1 MTSVSASLT
10 DTVRQ
15 PRGDAPGKPSG
26 SSVRFRSILATR
38 EGWIATA
45 LLLTMILSTVA
56 SVDRGRWATGTEIV
70 YGLAIGAFVVGGV
83 LLHVRVKG
91 PIALALGL
99 VLGLTVVYVL
109 VGSLLP
115 PVEDWSRLARMTA
128 RGTWIWLTDP
138 VLRNASAT
146 GASVRSAS
154 GVLTPIPPLWTIGGA
169 FVAFGNGA
177 ADFGYR
183 IALWVQ
189 QGASGKAV
197 TDNTVFLMTIGA
209 IAWVQGLAGAW
220 GLYRRQDVVLASLP
234 TAIVLGTNATYTGD
248 ARAPFAIFLITV
260 LLLAVTLNVASLQR
274 RWLVLNV
281 AFPSGLLFDVTVSS
295 FVVICGLSL
304 LALVG
309 PRLGENPVSNAFW
322 EYMGEQWSDM
332 ENASNR
338 FFSGV
343 NNPQKNSGAGR
354 DRLTLSGPV
363 KLTQRIVMTIASAK
377 PEYWRGASYDVWT
390 GKEWITSDRSPVT
403 RSDKQPVI
411 AGRFNRREK
420 VTADITI
427 QQSKSDLLYVPDEPT
442 TLSVSYRMYAASPD
456 AALMDF
462 SAIRARR
469 PAIPSLRYQVDAF
482 ASRASAE
489 ELRAAPPDNPEWVK
503 RYTQLPDVPQ
513 KVRDLALTL
522 GRGRKTSYDRA
533 TTVEQFLRRYPYT
546 LDIKAVPPDR
556 DAVEY
561 FLFDA
566 KQGYCDYFATSM
578 VVLLRAQ
585 GVPARLAT
593 GYVTGSFD
601 AVSGQYIITE
611 EEAHSWPEV
620 YFPNYGW
627 ITFEPSGYRPAIVR
641 PEVPVSGNYAE
652 TPDCYEYGYT
662 TFGECGDNGDPSAL
676 VGPITDDE
684 SASFVPGS
692 LYFTWSA
699 VADIAGWIAWAIAG
713 VFGAIAVGIGAYRY
727 GGDYLERRRPPR
739 EAVLHA
745 YWQLTFFARLIG
757 VGSPASQTPM
767 EFATSLERRMDD
779 AFTRPTNRFMR
790 HLREAI
796 GPPTGTPGVIATVY
810 ARTLYGGAIPTDQE
824 RRSVEETWRN
834 LRWRLPF
841 AFSTKEKASR

>member
-1 MTSVSASLT
+1 MTSESASLT

-248 ARAPFAIFLITV
+248 ARAPFAIFLITL

>member
-154 GVLTPIPPLWTIGGA
+154 GVLTPMPPLWTIGGA

-248 ARAPFAIFLITV
+248 ARAPFAIFLITL

>member
-15 PRGDAPGKPSG
+15 PRGDAPGKPSS

-56 SVDRGRWATGTEIV
+56 SVDRGRWATGTDIV

-209 IAWVQGLAGAW
+209 IAWIQGLAGAW

-248 ARAPFAIFLITV
+248 ARAPFAIFLITL

>member
-1 MTSVSASLT
+1 MTSVSAVFNNT
-10 DTVRQ
+10 IRQ
-15 PRGDAPGKPSG
+15 PRGDVPGRPSG
-26 SSVRFRSILATR
+26 SSGRLRSILATR

-99 VLGLTVVYVL
+99 VLGLTVVYVQ
-109 VGSLLP
+109 VGHLLP

-138 VLRNASAT
+138 VMREASAK
-146 GASVRSAS
+146 GASVRSATGAVTS
-154 GVLTPIPPLWTIGGA
+154 VPPLWTVGGA

-189 QGASGKAV
+189 QGSSGKAV
-197 TDNTVFLMTIGA
+197 TDNTVFLMTIGV

-248 ARAPFAIFLITV
+248 ARAPFAIFLITL

-274 RWLVLNV
+274 RWHVLNV

-295 FVVICGLSL
+295 FVVICGLAL
-304 LALVG
+304 LALMG

-322 EYMGEQWSDM
+322 EYMGEQWTDM

-363 KLTQRIVMTIASAK
+363 KLTQRIVMTIASAE

-403 RSDKQPVI
+403 RTDKQPVI
-411 AGRFNRREK
+411 AGRFTRREK
-420 VTADITI
+420 ITADITI

-456 AALMDF
+456 AAVVDF

-489 ELRAAPPDNPEWVK
+489 ELRAAPLDNPEWVK

-522 GRGRKTSYDRA
+522 GRGRKTAYDRA

-546 LDIKAVPPDR
+546 LDIKAVPADR

-561 FLFDA
+561 FLFDS

-593 GYVTGSFD
+593 GYVTGTLD
-601 AVSGQYIITE
+601 PTSGQYIITE

-620 YFPNYGW
+620 YFPTYGW
-627 ITFEPSGYRPAIVR
+627 IAFEPSGYRPAIVR
-641 PEVPVSGNYAE
+641 PEVPVSGTYAE
-652 TPDCYEYGYT
+652 TPDCYEYGYS
-662 TFGECGDNGDPSAL
+662 TFGECGDNGDPSTL
-676 VGPITDDE
+676 VGPIADDQ
-684 SASFVPGS
+684 SASFVPGF
-692 LYFTWSA
+692 LDFAWSA
-699 VADIAGWIAWAIAG
+699 AADVAGWVAWAITG
-713 VFGAIAVGIGAYRY
+713 VIGAIAVGVGAYRY

-757 VGSPASQTPM
+757 FGPAASQTPM
-767 EFATSLERRMDD
+767 EFAASLDQRMND

-790 HLREAI
+790 QLREAV
-796 GPPTGTPGVIATVY
+796 GPPTGTPGVIAAVY

-834 LRWRLPF
+834 LRWRMPF
-841 AFSTKEKASR
+841 AFSTRQKASR